1 MYRIN
6 VTEDTA
12 MPFWKSQEIGIDLGT
27 ATILVYVK
35 GKGIVLNEPSVVSID
50 NNKKK
55 VLAVG
60 QNARKMIG
68 RTPSN
73 IVAIRP
79 LKAGVIS
86 DYVTTEI
93 MIKDL
98 LGKVCTRSIFKP
110 KVVICVPSIV
120 TEVEKKS
127 VIDATTNAGA
137 KKAYL
142 IEEPLA
148 AALGAGVDI
157 SKPTG
162 TMVVDI
168 GGGTCDIAVISL
180 NGIVVHDSIKVAGDE
195 FDQAII
201 RYIKRVHNI
210 NIGESMAE
218 NVKKK
223 IGCCYDRGETVF
235 MDVKGRSLQ
244 SGMPAS
250 VRVSSDEMP
259 DALREATN
267 DIVNG
272 VKGVLER
279 TPPELLGD
287 IMKNGILFTGGGSLL
302 TGLDKLVSKNTGIP
316 VKIADDAVSCVANGT
331 GIALEHLGTL
341 VNSHL

>member
-1 MYRIN
+1 
-6 VTEDTA
+6 

-35 GKGIVLNEPSVVSID
+35 GKGIVLNEPSVVAID
-50 NNKKK
+50 TNTKK
-55 VLAVG
+55 VLNVG
-60 QNARKMIG
+60 SSAQKMIG
-68 RTPSN
+68 RTPAN

-98 LGKVCTRSIFKP
+98 LQKVCTRSVFKP
-110 KVVICVPSIV
+110 KVVVCVPSIV
-120 TEVEKKS
+120 SEVEKKS

-201 RYIKRVHNI
+201 RYVKRVHNI
-210 NIGESMAE
+210 TLGDSMAE
-218 NVKKK
+218 NVKKT
-223 IGCCYDRGETVF
+223 IGCCCDIGETTF

-244 SGMPAS
+244 TGMPAS
-250 VRVSSDEMP
+250 VRVSSDEMLT
-259 DALREATN
+259 ALAEPTA

-287 IMKNGILFTGGGSLL
+287 IMKNGILFTGGGAMLR
-302 TGLDKLVSKNTGIP
+302 GLDKLVEKNTGIP

-331 GIALEHLGTL
+331 GIALENLSSL
-341 VNSHL
+341 INSHL

>member
-1 MYRIN
+1 
-6 VTEDTA
+6 
-12 MPFWKSQEIGIDLGT
+12 MPFWKFQEIGIDLGT

-50 NNKKK
+50 NNTKKIR
-55 VLAVG
+55 AVG
-60 QNARKMIG
+60 ENAQKMIG

-86 DYVTTEI
+86 DYVTTEV
-93 MIKDL
+93 MIKYL
-98 LGKVCTRSIFKP
+98 LNKVCKRSVFKP
-110 KVVICVPSIV
+110 KVVVCVPSIV

-148 AALGAGVDI
+148 AALGAGIDI

-201 RYIKRVHNI
+201 RYIKKQYNI
-210 NIGESMAE
+210 TIGASMAE
-218 NVKKK
+218 NVKKT
-223 IGCCYDRGETVF
+223 IGTSFDDEEILR
-235 MDVKGRSLQ
+235 MDVKGRNLQ
-244 SGMPAS
+244 TGLPAS
-250 VRVSSDEMP
+250 VNVSSVEMME
-259 DALREATN
+259 ALREPAN
-267 DIVNG
+267 DIVLG
-272 VKGVLER
+272 IRGVLER
-279 TPPELLGD
+279 IPPELLSD
-287 IMKNGILFTGGGSLL
+287 IMKNGILFTGGGTLL
-302 TGLDKLVSKNTGIP
+302 KGLDKLVTYQTGIP
-316 VKIADDAVSCVANGT
+316 VRIAEDAVSCVAKGT
-331 GIALEHLGTL
+331 GIALENLDSI

>member
-1 MYRIN
+1 
-6 VTEDTA
+6 

-35 GKGIVLNEPSVVSID
+35 GEGIVLNEPSVVSID
-50 NNKKK
+50 TNTKK

-60 QNARKMIG
+60 ESAQKMIG

-86 DYVTTEI
+86 DYITTEI
-93 MIKDL
+93 MIKYL
-98 LGKVCTRSIFKP
+98 LSKVCKRSIFKP
-110 KVVICVPSIV
+110 KVVVCVPSIV

-157 SKPTG
+157 SKPKG

-180 NGIVVHDSIKVAGDE
+180 NGIVVHDSLKVAGDE

-201 RYIKRVHNI
+201 RYIKKNHKI
-210 NIGESMAE
+210 AIGETMAE

-223 IGCCYDRGETVF
+223 IGCCFDTEDIAHMT
-235 MDVKGRSLQ
+235 VKGRNLETGLPS
-244 SGMPAS
+244 SAN
-250 VRVSSDEMP
+250 VSSIEISE
-259 DALREATN
+259 ALKEPAN
-267 DIVNG
+267 AIVAG
-272 VKGVLER
+272 VRGVLER
-279 TPPELLGD
+279 IPPELLGD
-287 IMKNGILFTGGGSLL
+287 IMRNGILFTGGGALL
-302 TGLDKLVSKNTGIP
+302 QGLDKLVTKNTGIP
-316 VKIADDAVSCVANGT
+316 VKIAEDAISCVARGT
-331 GIALEHLGTL
+331 GIALENLDSL
-341 VNSHL
+341 INSHL

>member
-1 MYRIN
+1 
-6 VTEDTA
+6 

-35 GKGIVLNEPSVVSID
+35 GKGIVLNEPSVVAID
-50 NNKKK
+50 TNTKK
-55 VLAVG
+55 VLNVG
-60 QNARKMIG
+60 SSAQKMIG
-68 RTPSN
+68 RTPAN

-98 LGKVCTRSIFKP
+98 LQKVCTRSVFKP
-110 KVVICVPSIV
+110 KVVVCVPSIV
-120 TEVEKKS
+120 SEVEKKS

-201 RYIKRVHNI
+201 RYVKRVHNI
-210 NIGESMAE
+210 TLGDSMAE
-218 NVKKK
+218 NVKKT
-223 IGCCYDRGETVF
+223 IGCCCDIVETTF

-244 SGMPAS
+244 TGMPAS
-250 VRVSSDEMP
+250 VRVSSDEMLT
-259 DALREATN
+259 ALAEPTA

-287 IMKNGILFTGGGSLL
+287 IMKNGILFTGGGALL
-302 TGLDKLVSKNTGIP
+302 RGLDKLVEKNTGIP

-331 GIALEHLGTL
+331 GIALENLSSL
-341 VNSHL
+341 INSHL

>member
-1 MYRIN
+1 
-6 VTEDTA
+6 

-35 GKGIVLNEPSVVSID
+35 GEGIVLNEPSVVSID
-50 NNKKK
+50 TNTKK

-60 QNARKMIG
+60 ESAQKMIG

-86 DYVTTEI
+86 DYITTEI
-93 MIKDL
+93 MIKYL
-98 LGKVCTRSIFKP
+98 LSKVCKRSIFKP
-110 KVVICVPSIV
+110 KVVVCVPSIV

-137 KKAYL
+137 RKAYL

-157 SKPTG
+157 SKPKG

-180 NGIVVHDSIKVAGDE
+180 NGIVVHDSLKVAGDE

-201 RYIKRVHNI
+201 RYIKKNHKI
-210 NIGESMAE
+210 AIGETMAE

-223 IGCCYDRGETVF
+223 IGCCFDTEDIAHMT
-235 MDVKGRSLQ
+235 VKGRNLETGLPS
-244 SGMPAS
+244 SAN
-250 VRVSSDEMP
+250 VSSIEISE
-259 DALREATN
+259 ALKEPAN
-267 DIVNG
+267 AIVAG
-272 VKGVLER
+272 VRGVLER
-279 TPPELLGD
+279 IPPELLGD
-287 IMKNGILFTGGGSLL
+287 IMRNGILFTGGGALL
-302 TGLDKLVSKNTGIP
+302 QGLDKLVTKNTGIP
-316 VKIADDAVSCVANGT
+316 VKVAEDAISCVARGT
-331 GIALEHLGTL
+331 GIALENLDSL
-341 VNSHL
+341 INSHL

>member
-1 MYRIN
+1 
-6 VTEDTA
+6 

-35 GKGIVLNEPSVVSID
+35 GKGIVLNEPSVVAID
-50 NNKKK
+50 TNTKK
-55 VLAVG
+55 VLNVG
-60 QNARKMIG
+60 MSAQKMIG

-86 DYVTTEI
+86 DYITTEI

-98 LGKVCTRSIFKP
+98 LQKVCTKSIFKP
-110 KVVICVPSIV
+110 KVVVCVPSIV
-120 TEVEKKS
+120 SEVEKKS

-210 NIGESMAE
+210 TIGESMAE
-218 NVKKK
+218 NVKKS
-223 IGCCYDRGETVF
+223 IGCCYDRDEVVF

-250 VRVSSDEMP
+250 VRVSSSEMLE
-259 DALREATN
+259 ALSEPSM

-287 IMKNGILFTGGGSLL
+287 IMKNGILFTGGGSFLC
-302 TGLDKLVSKNTGIP
+302 GLDALVTKHTGIP
-316 VKIADDAVSCVANGT
+316 VKTADDAVSCVANGT
-331 GIALEHLGTL
+331 GIALENLNAL
-341 VNSHL
+341 INSHL

>member
-1 MYRIN
+1 
-6 VTEDTA
+6 
-12 MPFWKSQEIGIDLGT
+12 MPFWKTQEIGIDLGT

-50 NNKKK
+50 NNTKKIR
-55 VLAVG
+55 AVG
-60 QNARKMIG
+60 ENAQKMIG
-68 RTPSN
+68 RTPAN

-93 MIKDL
+93 MIKYL
-98 LGKVCTRSIFKP
+98 LSKVCKRSIFKP
-110 KVVICVPSIV
+110 KVVVCVPSIV

-157 SKPTG
+157 SRPVG

-180 NGIVVHDSIKVAGDE
+180 NGIVVHDSLKIAGDE
-195 FDQAII
+195 FDQAIM
-201 RYIKRVHNI
+201 RYIKKQYNI
-210 NIGESMAE
+210 TIGESMAE
-218 NVKKK
+218 NVKKT
-223 IGCCYDRGETVF
+223 IGCCYERDEIIH
-235 MDVKGRSLQ
+235 MDVKGRNLKT
-244 SGMPAS
+244 GLPAS
-250 VRVSSDEMP
+250 VSVSSLEMIE
-259 DALREATN
+259 ALKEPAN
-267 DIVNG
+267 DIVAG

-279 TPPELLGD
+279 IPPELLGD
-287 IMKNGILFTGGGSLL
+287 IMRNGILFTGGGSLL
-302 TGLDKLVSKNTGIP
+302 YGLDKLVSNHTGIP
-316 VKIADDAVSCVANGT
+316 VKIADDAVSCVAKGT
-331 GIALEHLGTL
+331 GIALESLSSL

>member
-1 MYRIN
+1 
-6 VTEDTA
+6 

-50 NNKKK
+50 TNTKK
-55 VLAVG
+55 VRAVG
-60 QNARKMIG
+60 DNAQKMIG
-68 RTPSN
+68 RTPAN

-86 DYVTTEI
+86 DYITTEI
-93 MIKDL
+93 MIKYL
-98 LGKVCTRSIFKP
+98 LGKVCKKSIFKP
-110 KVVICVPSIV
+110 KVVVCVPSIV

-157 SKPTG
+157 SKPVG

-168 GGGTCDIAVISL
+168 GGGTCDIAVLSL
-180 NGIVVHDSIKVAGDE
+180 NGIVVHDSLKVAGDE

-201 RYIKRVHNI
+201 KYIKNKYNI
-210 NIGESMAE
+210 TIGETMAE
-218 NVKKK
+218 SVKKN
-223 IGCCYDRGETVF
+223 IGCCYEQEDITY
-235 MDVKGRSLQ
+235 MDVKGRNLKTGLPSC
-244 SGMPAS
+244 
-250 VRVSSDEMP
+250 VNVSSLEIL
-259 DALREATN
+259 DALKEAST
-267 DIVNG
+267 DIVNA

-279 TPPELLGD
+279 IPPELLGD
-287 IMKNGILFTGGGSLL
+287 IMRNGILLTGGGALL
-302 TGLDKLVSKNTGIP
+302 KGLDNLISASTGIP
-316 VKIADDAVSCVANGT
+316 VKIAEDAVSCVAKGT
-331 GIALEHLGTL
+331 GIALENIDSLI
-341 VNSHL
+341 NSHL

>member
-1 MYRIN
+1 
-6 VTEDTA
+6 

-35 GKGIVLNEPSVVSID
+35 GEGVVLNEPSVVSID
-50 NNKKK
+50 TNTKK

-60 QNARKMIG
+60 ESAQRMIG

-86 DYVTTEI
+86 DYITTEI
-93 MIKDL
+93 MIKYL
-98 LGKVCTRSIFKP
+98 LSKVCKRSIFKP
-110 KVVICVPSIV
+110 KVVVCVPSIV

-157 SKPTG
+157 SKPKG

-180 NGIVVHDSIKVAGDE
+180 NGIVVHDSLKVAGDE

-201 RYIKRVHNI
+201 RYIKKKHKI
-210 NIGESMAE
+210 AIGETMAE
-218 NVKKK
+218 NVKKR
-223 IGCCYDRGETVF
+223 IGCCFDSEEIGHMT
-235 MDVKGRSLQ
+235 VKGRNLETGLPS
-244 SGMPAS
+244 SAN
-250 VRVSSDEMP
+250 VSSIEISE
-259 DALREATN
+259 ALKEPAN
-267 DIVNG
+267 AIVAG
-272 VKGVLER
+272 VRGVLER
-279 TPPELLGD
+279 IPPELLGD
-287 IMKNGILFTGGGSLL
+287 IMRNGILFTGGGALL
-302 TGLDKLVSKNTGIP
+302 QGLDKLVTKNTGIP
-316 VKIADDAVSCVANGT
+316 VRIAEDAISCVARGT
-331 GIALEHLGTL
+331 GIALEKLDSL
-341 VNSHL
+341 INSHL

>member
-1 MYRIN
+1 
-6 VTEDTA
+6 

-27 ATILVYVK
+27 ATIQVYVK

-50 NNKKK
+50 NNNKK
-55 VLAVG
+55 VLFVG
-60 QNARKMIG
+60 ENAQKMIG
-68 RTPSN
+68 RTPAN

-86 DYVTTEI
+86 DYITTEI
-93 MIKDL
+93 MIKYL
-98 LGKVCTRSIFKP
+98 LGKVCKRSFFKP
-110 KVVICVPSIV
+110 KVVVCVPSIV

-137 KKAYL
+137 KRAYL

-180 NGIVVHDSIKVAGDE
+180 NGIVVHDSLKVAGDE

-201 RYIKRVHNI
+201 RYIKKQYNMT
-210 NIGESMAE
+210 IGDTMAE
-218 NVKKK
+218 NVKKT
-223 IGCCYDRGETVF
+223 IGCCYERDEIVY
-235 MDVKGRSLQ
+235 MDVKGRNLKTGLPSCV
-244 SGMPAS
+244 S
-250 VRVSSDEMP
+250 VSSYEMME
-259 DALREATN
+259 ALKEPAN
-267 DIVNG
+267 DIVTG

-279 TPPELLGD
+279 IPPELLGD

-302 TGLDKLVSKNTGIP
+302 YGLDKLVSMHTGIP
-316 VKIADDAVSCVANGT
+316 VRIADDAVSCVAKGT
-331 GIALEHLGTL
+331 GIALEKIDSLI
-341 VNSHL
+341 NSHL

>member
-1 MYRIN
+1 
-6 VTEDTA
+6 

-50 NNKKK
+50 NNTKK
-55 VLAVG
+55 VHAVG
-60 QNARKMIG
+60 ESAQKMIG
-68 RTPSN
+68 RTPAN

-98 LGKVCTRSIFKP
+98 LSKVCTKSIFKP

-127 VIDATTNAGA
+127 VIDAVTNAGA

-201 RYIKRVHNI
+201 RYVKKEHNI
-210 NIGESMAE
+210 TIGESMAE
-218 NVKKK
+218 TVKKN
-223 IGCCYDRGETVF
+223 IGCCFEHDEPGF
-235 MDVKGRSLQ
+235 MEVKGRSLKT
-244 SGMPAS
+244 GMPAS
-250 VRVSSDEMP
+250 VRVSTTEMMT
-259 DALREATN
+259 ALSEATA

-287 IMKNGILFTGGGSLL
+287 IMKNGILFTGGGALL
-302 TGLDKLVSKNTGIP
+302 TGLDKLVTKHTGIP
-316 VKIADDAVSCVANGT
+316 VKIADDAISCVAKGT
-331 GIALEHLGTL
+331 GMALENINSLI
-341 VNSHL
+341 NSHL

>member
-1 MYRIN
+1 
-6 VTEDTA
+6 

-50 NNKKK
+50 NNTKKIR
-55 VLAVG
+55 AVG
-60 QNARKMIG
+60 INAQKMIG
-68 RTPSN
+68 RTPAN

-86 DYVTTEI
+86 DYVTTEV
-93 MIKDL
+93 MIKYL
-98 LGKVCTRSIFKP
+98 LSKVCKRSIFKP
-110 KVVICVPSIV
+110 KVVVCVPSIV

-180 NGIVVHDSIKVAGDE
+180 NGIVVHDSLKIAGDE

-201 RYIKRVHNI
+201 RYIKKQYNI
-210 NIGESMAE
+210 TIGESTAE
-218 NVKKK
+218 SVKKT
-223 IGCCYDRGETVF
+223 IGCCFERDEIVR
-235 MDVKGRSLQ
+235 MDVKGRNLQ
-244 SGMPAS
+244 TGLPSS
-250 VRVSSDEMP
+250 VSVSSMEML
-259 DALREATN
+259 DALKEPAN
-267 DIVNG
+267 DIVAG
-272 VKGVLER
+272 VRGVLER
-279 TPPELLGD
+279 IPPELLSD

-302 TGLDKLVSKNTGIP
+302 YGLDKLISQNTGIP
-316 VKIADDAVSCVANGT
+316 VKIADDAVSCVAKGT
-331 GIALEHLGTL
+331 GIALENLDSI

>member
-1 MYRIN
+1 
-6 VTEDTA
+6 

-50 NNKKK
+50 NNTKK
-55 VLAVG
+55 VHAVG
-60 QNARKMIG
+60 ENAQKMIG
-68 RTPSN
+68 RTPAN

-98 LGKVCTRSIFKP
+98 LSKVCTKSIFKP

-127 VIDATTNAGA
+127 VIDAVTNAGA
-137 KKAYL
+137 KQAFL

-157 SKPTG
+157 SKPVG

-201 RYIKRVHNI
+201 RYIKKEHNI
-210 NIGESMAE
+210 IIGESMAE
-218 NVKKK
+218 CVKKN
-223 IGCCYDRGETVF
+223 IGCCFEQDTPSF
-235 MDVKGRSLQ
+235 MEVKGRSLKT
-244 SGMPAS
+244 GMPAS
-250 VRVSSDEMP
+250 VRVSTTEMLS
-259 DALREATN
+259 ALSEATT

-287 IMKNGILFTGGGSLL
+287 IMKNGILFTGGGALL
-302 TGLDKLVSKNTGIP
+302 SGLDMLVSKHTGIP
-316 VKIADDAVSCVANGT
+316 VKIADDAVSCVAKGT
-331 GIALEHLGTL
+331 GLALENINSLI
-341 VNSHL
+341 NSHL

>member
-1 MYRIN
+1 
-6 VTEDTA
+6 
-12 MPFWKSQEIGIDLGT
+12 MPFWKTQEIGIDLGT

-50 NNKKK
+50 NNNKK
-55 VLAVG
+55 VLFVG
-60 QNARKMIG
+60 ENAQKMIG
-68 RTPSN
+68 RTPAN

-93 MIKDL
+93 MIKYL
-98 LGKVCTRSIFKP
+98 LNKVCKKSLFKP
-110 KVVICVPSIV
+110 KVVVCVPSIV

-137 KKAYL
+137 KQAYL

-180 NGIVVHDSIKVAGDE
+180 NGIVVHDSLKIAGDE

-201 RYIKRVHNI
+201 RYIKKQYNMT
-210 NIGESMAE
+210 IGDTMAE
-218 NVKKK
+218 NVKKN
-223 IGCCYDRGETVF
+223 IGCCYERDEIVH
-235 MDVKGRSLQ
+235 MDVKGRNLKTGLPSCV
-244 SGMPAS
+244 S
-250 VRVSSDEMP
+250 VSSYEMME
-259 DALREATN
+259 ALKEPAN
-267 DIVNG
+267 DIVTG
-272 VKGVLER
+272 IKGVLER
-279 TPPELLGD
+279 IPPELLGD

-302 TGLDKLVSKNTGIP
+302 YGLDKLVTMHTGIP
-316 VKIADDAVSCVANGT
+316 VRIADDAVSCVAKGT
-331 GIALEHLGTL
+331 GIALEKIDSLI
-341 VNSHL
+341 NSHL

>member
-1 MYRIN
+1 
-6 VTEDTA
+6 
-12 MPFWKSQEIGIDLGT
+12 MPFWKTQEIGIDLGT

-35 GKGIVLNEPSVVSID
+35 GKGVVLNEPSVVSID
-50 NNKKK
+50 NNTKK

-60 QNARKMIG
+60 ENARKMIG

-73 IVAIRP
+73 IVATRP

-86 DYVTTEI
+86 DYLTTEV

-98 LGKVCTRSIFKP
+98 LSRVCTKSIFKP

-157 SKPTG
+157 SKPKG

-180 NGIVVHDSIKVAGDE
+180 CGIVVHDSIKIAGDE
-195 FDQAII
+195 FDQSII
-201 RYIKRVHNI
+201 RYIKKEHSI
-210 NIGESMAE
+210 TIGDSTAE
-218 NVKKK
+218 AVKRT
-223 IGCCYDRGETVF
+223 IGCCYPQDEVTN
-235 MDVKGRSLQ
+235 MDVKGRSLKN
-244 SGMPAS
+244 GLPAS
-250 VRVSSDEMP
+250 VKVSSSEMLA
-259 DALREATN
+259 ALTEPAT

-287 IMKNGILFTGGGSLL
+287 IMKDGILFTGGGSLL
-302 TGLDKLVSKNTGIP
+302 KGLDMLVAKHTGIK
-316 VKIADDAVSCVANGT
+316 VKIAPDPVSCVANGT
-331 GIALEHLGTL
+331 GEALENLSSL
-341 VNSHL
+341 INSHL

>member
-1 MYRIN
+1 
-6 VTEDTA
+6 

-35 GKGIVLNEPSVVSID
+35 GKGIVLNEPSVVAID
-50 NNKKK
+50 TNTKK
-55 VLAVG
+55 VLNVG
-60 QNARKMIG
+60 SSAQKMIG
-68 RTPSN
+68 RTPAN

-98 LGKVCTRSIFKP
+98 LQKVCTRSVFKP
-110 KVVICVPSIV
+110 KVVVCVPSIV
-120 TEVEKKS
+120 SEVEKKS

-201 RYIKRVHNI
+201 RYVKRVHNI
-210 NIGESMAE
+210 TLGDSMAE
-218 NVKKK
+218 NVKKT
-223 IGCCYDRGETVF
+223 IGCCCDIVETTF

-244 SGMPAS
+244 TGMPAS
-250 VRVSSDEMP
+250 VRVSSDEMLT
-259 DALREATN
+259 ALAEPTA

-287 IMKNGILFTGGGSLL
+287 IMKNGILFTGGGVLL
-302 TGLDKLVSKNTGIP
+302 RGLDKLVEKNTGIP

-331 GIALEHLGTL
+331 GIALENLSSL
-341 VNSHL
+341 INSHL

>member
-1 MYRIN
+1 
-6 VTEDTA
+6 

-35 GKGIVLNEPSVVSID
+35 GKGIVLNEPSVVAID
-50 NNKKK
+50 TNTKK
-55 VLAVG
+55 VLNVG
-60 QNARKMIG
+60 SSAQKMIG
-68 RTPSN
+68 RTPAN

-98 LGKVCTRSIFKP
+98 LQKVCTRSVFKP
-110 KVVICVPSIV
+110 KVVVCVPSIV
-120 TEVEKKS
+120 SEVEKKS

-201 RYIKRVHNI
+201 RYVKRVHNI
-210 NIGESMAE
+210 TLGDSMAE
-218 NVKKK
+218 NVKKT
-223 IGCCYDRGETVF
+223 IGCCCDIVETTF

-244 SGMPAS
+244 TGMPAS
-250 VRVSSDEMP
+250 VRVSSDEMLT
-259 DALREATN
+259 ALAEPTA

-287 IMKNGILFTGGGSLL
+287 IMKNGILFTGGGALL
-302 TGLDKLVSKNTGIP
+302 RGLDKLVEKNTGIP

-331 GIALEHLGTL
+331 GIALENLSSL
-341 VNSHL
+341 INSRL

>member
-1 MYRIN
+1 M
-6 VTEDTA
+6 A
-12 MPFWKSQEIGIDLGT
+12 FWKSQEIGIDLGT

-50 NNKKK
+50 NNTKKIR
-55 VLAVG
+55 AVG
-60 QNARKMIG
+60 INAQKMIG
-68 RTPSN
+68 RTPAN

-86 DYVTTEI
+86 DYVTTEV
-93 MIKDL
+93 MIKYL
-98 LGKVCTRSIFKP
+98 LGKVCKRSLFKP
-110 KVVICVPSIV
+110 KVVVCVPSIV

-201 RYIKRVHNI
+201 RYIKKNHNI
-210 NIGESMAE
+210 TIGDSTAE
-218 NVKKK
+218 AVKKT
-223 IGCCYDRGETVF
+223 IGCCYERDEIVR
-235 MDVKGRSLQ
+235 MDVKGRNLQ
-244 SGMPAS
+244 TGLPSCVS
-250 VRVSSDEMP
+250 VSSMEML
-259 DALREATN
+259 DALKEPAA
-267 DIVNG
+267 DILAG
-272 VKGVLER
+272 VRGVLER
-279 TPPELLGD
+279 IPPELLSD

-302 TGLDKLVSKNTGIP
+302 YGLDKLISQNTGIP
-316 VKIADDAVSCVANGT
+316 VKIADDAVSCVAKGT
-331 GIALEHLGTL
+331 GIALENLDSII
-341 VNSHL
+341 NSHL

>member
-1 MYRIN
+1 
-6 VTEDTA
+6 

-35 GKGIVLNEPSVVSID
+35 GKGIVLNEPSVVAID
-50 NNKKK
+50 TNTKK
-55 VLAVG
+55 VLNVG
-60 QNARKMIG
+60 MSAQKMIG

-86 DYVTTEI
+86 DYITTEI

-98 LGKVCTRSIFKP
+98 LQKVCTKSIFKP
-110 KVVICVPSIV
+110 KVVVCVPSIV
-120 TEVEKKS
+120 SEVEKKS

-210 NIGESMAE
+210 TIGESMAE
-218 NVKKK
+218 NVKKS
-223 IGCCYDRGETVF
+223 IGCCYDRDEVVF

-250 VRVSSDEMP
+250 VRVSSSEMLE
-259 DALREATN
+259 ALSEPSM

-302 TGLDKLVSKNTGIP
+302 CGLDALVTKHTGIP
-316 VKIADDAVSCVANGT
+316 VKTADDAVSCVANGT
-331 GIALEHLGTL
+331 GIALENLNAL
-341 VNSHL
+341 INSHL